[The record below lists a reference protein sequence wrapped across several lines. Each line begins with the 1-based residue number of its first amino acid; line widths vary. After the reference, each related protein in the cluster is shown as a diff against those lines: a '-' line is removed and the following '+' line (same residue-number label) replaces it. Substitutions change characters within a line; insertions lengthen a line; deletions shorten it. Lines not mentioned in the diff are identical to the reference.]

1 MEYLRRFNIPQMK
14 KIQDEL
20 RALIMAFRW
29 ITLVLALAQVFMPRS
44 TPGFGGLSFAAI
56 ALFHTVLTTIL
67 VFRRVRRRALFVVY
81 DATVCGLLLLLSGA
95 SLGSYGAYA
104 ASSVLLSAFLFG
116 SAAGLSS
123 AAIVVAFFIAT
134 RYVAS
139 VSDIIFAAPGFGV
152 LIEITYVIILFF
164 IAIFFAQVSLIIKR
178 HKDTAKRLEENIDT
192 LSSIYDVA
200 SMISSKFYLD
210 DILESV
216 VDHAKRIIKTDK
228 TVLHLIDIDARKRAL
243 SRHMVA
249 VRGRRSEHPET
260 WWRAQIEDIAEEVM
274 ASAQERL
281 IAHAP
286 TEDGSA
292 GSWLLCVPVK
302 VKDRSVGLLSAMNS
316 YDKGFTDNDISA
328 LKILAS
334 FAAVAIENARLINRA
349 QLLLVADERNRIA
362 KDMHDGLAQSL
373 FSLVLNLQV
382 CRKKIDDDPQS
393 VKEKMGEMQTVASQ
407 GMAELRRYIYDLR
420 PKNLEDMGLIGAIGF
435 HLEEINKLNGS
446 TGRLRT
452 YGKRRNLSPRAESA
466 IYRVVQE
473 ATNNIV
479 KHAKVDSFTVSL
491 KYQEDRVE
499 LIIRDKGQGFNVES
513 ALAAAKNRKTFGLM
527 SMRERI
533 VEQGGELGIDSG
545 PNGGTEIRVSLP
557 VEEICVG

>member
-1 MEYLRRFNIPQMK
+1 M
-14 KIQDEL
+14 
-20 RALIMAFRW
+20 LIIGFRW
-29 ITLVLALAQVFMPRS
+29 ITLVLALAHVLVARL
-44 TPGFGGLSFAAI
+44 TPGFDGLLIAAV
-56 ALFHTVLTTIL
+56 ALSHTVLVTVL
-67 VFRRVRRRALFVVY
+67 VLRRVSRRAWLVIL
-81 DATVCGLLLLLSGA
+81 DATACGLLLFVSGA
-95 SLGSYGAYA
+95 SLGGYGAYA
-104 ASSVLLSAFLFG
+104 AGSVLLSAFLFG
-116 SAAGLSS
+116 SMAGLSS
-123 AAIVVAFFIAT
+123 ATIVAIFFVMTRYFAPAPDPVVASSGYGLLVDSTYIAVL
-134 RYVAS
+134 YIVA
-139 VSDIIFAAPGFGV
+139 V
-152 LIEITYVIILFF
+152 
-164 IAIFFAQVSLIIKR
+164 FFAQVSLIIKR
-178 HKDTAKRLEENIDT
+178 LKDTALRLEENIDT

-200 SMISSKFYLD
+200 SMISSKFFLD

-216 VDHAKRIIKTDK
+216 VDQAKRIIKTDK
-228 TVLHLIDIDARKRAL
+228 TVLHLIDIDERKRAL

-249 VRGRRSEHPET
+249 VRGSRSEHPES
-260 WWRAQIEDIAEEVM
+260 WWRTQIEDIAEEVM
-274 ASAQERL
+274 ASGHERL
-281 IAHAP
+281 IARAP
-286 TEDGSA
+286 EGAGGA

-316 YDKGFTDNDISA
+316 YDNGFTENDIEA

-362 KDMHDGLAQSL
+362 KEMHDGLAQSL

-435 HLEEINKLNGS
+435 HMEEINKLNGS
-446 TGRLRT
+446 AGRLRT
-452 YGKRRNLSPRAESA
+452 YGKRRSLPPRAESA

-479 KHAKVDSFTVSL
+479 KHAKVDNFTVSL
-491 KYQEDRVE
+491 KYLEDRVE
-499 LIIRDKGQGFNVES
+499 LLIRDKGQGFDVES
-513 ALAAAKNRKTFGLM
+513 ALTAAEKRKTFGLM

-533 VEQGGELGIDSG
+533 VEQGGELRIESD
-545 PNGGTEIRVSLP
+545 PEGGTAIRVSLP

>member
-1 MEYLRRFNIPQMK
+1 MEYLQRLDIPQK
-14 KIQDEL
+14 KRTYDEL
-20 RALIMAFRW
+20 RVLIVVFRW
-29 ITLVLALAQVFMPRS
+29 ITLVLALAHVLVARS
-44 TPGFGGLSFAAI
+44 APGFDGLLIAAV
-56 ALFHTVLTTIL
+56 ALSHTALVTFLVL
-67 VFRRVRRRALFVVY
+67 RRVSRRALFVVL
-81 DATVCGLLLLLSGA
+81 DATTCGLLLLFSGALLSG
-95 SLGSYGAYA
+95 YGAYA
-104 ASSVLLSAFLFG
+104 AGSVLLSALLFG
-116 SAAGLSS
+116 SMAGLSS
-123 AAIVVAFFIAT
+123 ATIVAIFFVTTRYLAQAPGLVVAT
-134 RYVAS
+134 TGY
-139 VSDIIFAAPGFGV
+139 GV
-152 LIEITYVIILFF
+152 LTDITY
-164 IAIFFAQVSLIIKR
+164 IAALYIAAVFFAQVSLIIKR
-178 HKDTAKRLEENIDT
+178 HKDTALRLEENINT

-200 SMISSKFYLD
+200 SMISSKFFLD

-216 VDHAKRIIKTDK
+216 VDQAKRIIKTDK

-249 VRGRRSEHPET
+249 VRGRRSEHPES
-260 WWRAQIEDIAEEVM
+260 WWRTQIEDIAEEVI
-274 ASAQERL
+274 ASGHERL
-281 IAHAP
+281 ISRAP
-286 TEDGSA
+286 EGVEGA

-316 YDKGFTDNDISA
+316 YGRGFTENDIAA

-362 KDMHDGLAQSL
+362 KEMHDGLAQSL

-382 CRKKIDDDPQS
+382 CRKKIDDDPLS

-446 TGRLRT
+446 SGRLRT
-452 YGKRRNLSPRAESA
+452 YGKRRSLPPRAESA

-479 KHAKVDSFTVSL
+479 KYANVDNFTVSL
-491 KYQEDRVE
+491 KYLEDRVE
-499 LIIRDKGQGFNVES
+499 LLIVDKGRGFDVAS
-513 ALAAAKNRKTFGLM
+513 ALMAAEKRETFGLM

-533 VEQGGELGIDSG
+533 VEQGGELRIESD
-545 PNGGTEIRVSLP
+545 PDGGTVIRVSLP
-557 VEEICVG
+557 VEELCVG